1 MSVCLFC
8 TVASGV
14 TPARVLH
21 EDDLVLAVD
30 IPKDHPSKKAPVHFV
45 VIPREHVAG
54 VRDLNG
60 SHGPMLAAMTEAAGR
75 IATRLGIAES
85 GYRLATNT
93 GPNANQ
99 TEFHMHLHCLGGRA
113 LGAEG

>member
-1 MSVCLFC
+1 MSICLFC
-8 TVASGV
+8 TVAKGL

-21 EDDLVLAVD
+21 EDELVLAID

-45 VIPREHVAG
+45 VIPREHVADARG
-54 VRDLNG
+54 LNG
-60 SHGPMLAAMTEAAGR
+60 SHGPMLAAMIVAAGR
-75 IATRLGIAES
+75 VAAKLGIAES

-93 GPNANQ
+93 GANANQ
-99 TEFHMHLHCLGGRA
+99 TEFHMHLHCLGGRP